1 MPPISTFPEDERALL
16 LLGLL
21 MAQDRHGYEL
31 HDFIEHNLGHV
42 LPLKKATA
50 YQLLDR
56 LEARGLV
63 DSRAEQ
69 HGLRPSRKVYAINA
83 AGRASFRELLAQQLS
98 REEALILPGNVSI
111 MFSEHLP
118 RETVVAGLRTR
129 LAKLDARL
137 AIYAGYT
144 FPFPEGV
151 ALAIERI
158 RVLTRADRDWLA
170 ATLERLEGER
180 AGHGKTP

>member
-1 MPPISTFPEDERALL
+1 MPPTSTFPEDERALL

-31 HDFIEHNLGHV
+31 HEFIEHNLGQV

-56 LEARGLV
+56 LAASGLV
-63 DSRAEQ
+63 VTRSEQ
-69 HGLRPSRKVYAINA
+69 HGLRPSRRVYALNA
-83 AGRASFRELLAQQLS
+83 AGRRYFHELLARHLS
-98 REEALILPGNVSI
+98 REEALILPGNVPI

-118 RETVVAGLRTR
+118 RGAVIAGLRER
-129 LAKLDARL
+129 LAKLEARQ

-151 ALAIERI
+151 ALAIDRI
-158 RVLTRADRDWLA
+158 RALTQADRDWLA
-170 ATLERLEGER
+170 ATLQRLEAEE
-180 AGHGKTP
+180 GKAP

>member
-1 MPPISTFPEDERALL
+1 MHKASTFPEDERILL

-31 HDFIEHNLGHV
+31 HDFIEHNLRHV
-42 LPLKKATA
+42 LPIKKATA

-56 LEARGLV
+56 LEARGWV
-63 DSRAEQ
+63 DSRSEQ
-69 HGLRPSRKVYAINA
+69 HGLRPSRKVYALNGS
-83 AGRASFRELLAQQLS
+83 GRAAFHGLLARHLS
-98 REEALILPGNVSI
+98 REEALILPGNVPI

-118 RETVVAGLRTR
+118 REEVIAGLRER
-129 LAKLDARL
+129 LAAIEARM
-137 AIYAGYT
+137 AVYAGYT

-158 RVLTRADRDWLA
+158 RALTQADRDWLA
-170 ATLERLEGER
+170 ATLERLEGGEE
-180 AGHGKTP
+180 A

>member
-1 MPPISTFPEDERALL
+1 MPSTSTFPEDERVLL

-56 LEARGLV
+56 LESRGLV
-63 DSRAEQ
+63 DTRSEQ
-69 HGLRPSRKVYAINA
+69 HGQRPNRKVYALNG
-83 AGRASFRELLAQQLS
+83 AGREYFHGLLARHLS

-118 RETVVAGLRTR
+118 RGAVIAGLRTR
-129 LAKLDARL
+129 LAKLEARQ
-137 AIYAGYT
+137 AIYAGYS

-158 RVLTRADRDWLA
+158 RALTQADRDWLA
-170 ATLERLEGER
+170 ATIERLEEQEER
-180 AGHGKTP
+180 EEGP